1 MKQAVRSRRKKWW
14 CGVLWI
20 LFALF
25 MTLITT
31 VFIDVLR
38 ETIEDIERQHYY
50 IISDYSAKA
59 SCLDIILFLILSFQ
73 LCVFAWYGFIRFLL
87 GKPLLPSRRKSVRF
101 PAGVFAL
108 LFGVLTVCLTVMGL
122 RVAAEHNAYEMP
134 VYDFV
139 PNPYPRFGGWW
150 GIAALLT
157 AELFIAFAVI
167 WLIGHKENKKDPAA
181 IEP

>member
-38 ETIEDIERQHYY
+38 EAIEDIERQYYY
-50 IISDYSAKA
+50 IVSDYSMRAY
-59 SCLDIILFLILSFQ
+59 CQDVILMLVPSLQ

-101 PAGVFAL
+101 PAGVFAV

-122 RVAAEHNAYEMP
+122 RVTADHYAYEMP
-134 VYDFV
+134 IYDFI

-150 GIAALLT
+150 SIAALLS
-157 AELFIAFAVI
+157 AELFIGFAIAWLIRRGKTNAVI
-167 WLIGHKENKKDPAA
+167 KP
-181 IEP
+181 